1 MTTLGR
7 YTQRQAIRP
16 TRAPAQRKWDM
27 VRGKVLSSTVP
38 TAVFRGDEILE
49 VSVVDASR
57 ADASSILLGRQRIPL
72 AYGQQFPIRFQ
83 FLYDK
88 SRANDNH
95 GSRTMQ
101 ARITRRNGQLLF
113 VNDTHIPWTSNVKI
127 DVIKV

>member
-1 MTTLGR
+1 MTTLGGYPR
-7 YTQRQAIRP
+7 RQAP
-16 TRAPAQRKWDM
+16 PEWDI

-38 TAVFRGDEILE
+38 AAVFRGDEVLE

-57 ADASSILLGRQRIPL
+57 ADAPSILLGRQRIPL

-83 FLYDK
+83 FPYDK
-88 SRANDNH
+88 SRASPNF
-95 GSRTMQ
+95 GSRSMQ

-113 VNDTHIPWTSNVKI
+113 INDTLIPWKKNVQI